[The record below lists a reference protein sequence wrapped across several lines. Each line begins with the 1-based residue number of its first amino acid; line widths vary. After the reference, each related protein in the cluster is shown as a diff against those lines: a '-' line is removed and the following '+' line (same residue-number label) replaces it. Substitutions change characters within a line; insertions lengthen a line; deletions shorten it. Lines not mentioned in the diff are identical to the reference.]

1 MSKFIDFGRI
11 KLNTVELE
19 EGLYP
24 NGKVEDFC
32 KEKVSGEELDKN
44 PDFFSE
50 ENRKKAFGDNYKS
63 NNEIEITEEDGSTKK
78 VNIPTIIN
86 GGMGTNVS
94 SASLVE
100 AMNKL
105 GFGGH
110 LSSIGIGFY
119 HYYESHKELF
129 KENFNFDDGLCEIVQ
144 KDFDK
149 LFKEELGLSEEFI
162 ENHFFICDEL
172 SDEKNPNK
180 KNKGFNGQLGK
191 ERISRMMDLVAV
203 YRQTMDLKSR
213 GNSVGINCMYKTT
226 SYLSSLKIAALCGID
241 YVTTAAGNPTMN
253 PKVILKK
260 FKSDLDAEGKKCS
273 VPAIGLLVSSNKII
287 NDFDYDYYIFE
298 EGEKAGGHIL
308 RMGDK
313 FKELEKIKDKFKK
326 AGKEIP
332 PIYAAGGVSTNK
344 EIKEALDAGFDGV
357 QLGTLPAVSEE
368 ACNGDGKEFKERLIG
383 GNHLGKDTDID
394 IKFNEGVEKTITGFL
409 ELLEGFNSQI
419 LSVLDLSEN
428 EQESIE
434 VSRVRDY
441 LFKIIYNDFFDQ
453 EIKTLEELS
462 EKEQGYY
469 NKIKNFFVEKY
480 QGSLE
485 KISKVFRDLGNAKKF
500 MKEFD
505 KYIEE
510 NGKFPNMLVFD
521 STAGF
526 PGRTKIIPNMYEIIA
541 GNIKPTGCVGCLTD
555 CICAGRGNVREDR
568 GSKFCIYNWLNYLN
582 PDNNIAFTGRST
594 VPYAEI
600 RPLKDIAAY
609 LMGTYVER

>member
-1 MSKFIDFGRI
+1 MSKFIDFWRI

-24 NGKVEDFC
+24 NWKVEDFC
-32 KEKVSGEELDKN
+32 KEKVSWEELDKN
-44 PDFFSE
+44 LDFFSE
-50 ENRKKAFGDNYKS
+50 ENRKKAFWDNYKP
-63 NNEIEITEEDGSTKK
+63 NNEIEITEDDLSFKK

-86 GGMGTNVS
+86 WWMWTNVS

-105 GFGGH
+105 GFWWH
-110 LSSIGIGFY
+110 LSSIWIWFY

-129 KENFNFDDGLCEIVQ
+129 KQNFNFDDWLSDVVQ
-144 KDFDK
+144 KDFDN
-149 LFKEELGLSEEFI
+149 LFKEELWLSEEFI
-162 ENHFFICDEL
+162 ENHFFVCDEL

-180 KNKGFNGQLGK
+180 KNKWFNWQLWK

-203 YRQTMDLKSR
+203 FRQTMDLKSR
-213 GNSVGINCMYKTT
+213 WNNIWINCMYKTT
-226 SYLSSLKIAALCGID
+226 SYISSLKIAALCQID
-241 YVTTAAGNPTMN
+241 YVTTAAWNPTKN
-253 PKVILKK
+253 PKIILNDFKK
-260 FKSDLDAEGKKCS
+260 DLESQWKTCS
-273 VPAIGLLVSSNKII
+273 IPAMWLLVSSNKII

-298 EGEKAGGHIL
+298 EWEKAWWHIL
-308 RMGDK
+308 RMWDK
-313 FKELEKIKDKFKK
+313 FKELLKIKEKFKK
-326 AGKEIP
+326 AWKEIP
-332 PIYAAGGVSTNK
+332 PIYAAWWVSTNK
-344 EIKEALDAGFDGV
+344 EIKEALEAWFDWV
-357 QLGTLPAVSEE
+357 QLWTLTAVSEE
-368 ACNGDGKEFKERLIG
+368 ACNWEWKEFKERLIWW
-383 GNHLGKDTDID
+383 NHLWVDTDID
-394 IKFNEGVEKTITGFL
+394 TKFNEWIEEAITGFL
-409 ELLEGFNSQI
+409 DLIEWFNIQI
-419 LSVLDLSEN
+419 LSVLELSDT
-428 EQESIE
+428 EQENMK

-485 KISKVFRDLGNAKKF
+485 KISKVFRDLWNAKKF

-510 NGKFPNMLVFD
+510 NWKFPNMLVFD
-521 STAGF
+521 STAWF

-541 GNIKPTGCVGCLTD
+541 WNIKPTWCVGCLTD
-555 CICAGRGNVREDR
+555 CICAWRWNVREDR
-568 GSKFCIYNWLNYLN
+568 WSKFCIYNWLNYLN
-582 PDNNIAFTGRST
+582 PDNNIAFTWRST

-609 LMGTYVER
+609 LMWTYVER